1 VTMNIQGPGGSRNTA
16 PLKGTGQMA
25 PGSAAPSASDDKF
38 KLLKKD
44 ALVRT
49 GPLAQEVRSG
59 TSEPT
64 PAEVMADIDRML
76 GGPPETGSR
85 FITAPPATWSSQE
98 AIAVRDALRMV
109 PAADRAA
116 LRNTVFENFP
126 PGTANLGEVF
136 GDASFYSNN
145 VNGVTRIR
153 IADSVS
159 SLPGRDTPDDLKS
172 VVLHEIGHIVQGQGR
187 WDASEIREFG
197 KLSQWTRPDG
207 SIANGYDKDM
217 NAIPSHGDDKPGR
230 TDNFVSEYAKSAPH
244 EDFAESYR
252 TYLSNPAQLLAVAPE
267 KFLYINATRKAYSVE
282 DMLRMQGPDADMARE
297 RLEATVDQLAGSR
310 LNPETLDKIR
320 AQFPAGSLPNTAGM
334 AGVIKSL
341 RGLAN
346 NPEALEA
353 FKGNPEVLGNA
364 LKGLSAGEMKILA
377 DPALRA
383 QLVADVRGVSTAPK
397 DPIKTND
404 VKALQEMFRA
414 IVNDSPKTI
423 LGASWLKQ
431 SPQARFDYIRAK
443 LDKALPKMS
452 PEMQAIIKADL
463 AKGSKGVVYAL
474 GNHPTFVR
482 MMEDMWPKR
491 ALFGLI
497 KYDSG
502 DPKMVARANKTIDK
516 LGEAEFQAWSD
527 LLARGDQKEI
537 NGHMKNVDLILRKDN
552 FGVMKAGMEAQIGG

>member
-1 VTMNIQGPGGSRNTA
+1 MNIQGPGGSRNTA
-16 PLKGTGQMA
+16 PLKGTGQLAQDSGGLSA
-25 PGSAAPSASDDKF
+25 PDDKF
-38 KLLKKD
+38 QLLKKD
-44 ALVRT
+44 SLVRT
-49 GPLAQEVRSG
+49 GPLAQDVRSG
-59 TSEPT
+59 INEPT
-64 PAEVMADIDRML
+64 PAEIAADIDRML
-76 GGPPETGSR
+76 GGAPETGSR
-85 FITAPPATWSSQE
+85 FITAPPAAWTTQE

-109 PAADRAA
+109 PASDRAA

-126 PGTANLGEVF
+126 AGTTNLSEPF

-153 IADSVS
+153 ISDAVS
-159 SLPGRDTPDDLKS
+159 SLPGRDTPDDLRS
-172 VVLHEIGHIVQGQGR
+172 VVLHEIGHVVQGQGR

-207 SIANGYDKDM
+207 SIANGYDRNM
-217 NAIPSHGDDKPGR
+217 NAIPSQGNDKPGR

-252 TYLSNPAQLLAVAPE
+252 TYLSNPAQLLAAAPE

-282 DMLRMQGPDADMARE
+282 DMLRMQGPDPEMARE
-297 RLEATVDQLAGSR
+297 RLEATVDQLASSR
-310 LNPETLDKIR
+310 LNPETLDRIR
-320 AQFPAGSLPNTAGM
+320 AQFPAGSLPNTAGL

-341 RGLAN
+341 RGMAGN
-346 NPEALEA
+346 VEALEA
-353 FKGNPEVLGNA
+353 FKSNPDVLGNA

-383 QLVADVRGVSTAPK
+383 QLVADVRGVAIAPK
-397 DPIKTND
+397 DAIRSND
-404 VKALQEMFRA
+404 VKALQDMFRA
-414 IVNDSPKTI
+414 IVNDSPKS
-423 LGASWLKQ
+423 LLRAGWLKQ
-431 SPQARFDYIRAK
+431 SPKARYDYIKAK
-443 LDKALPKMS
+443 LQKALPKMS

-463 AKGSKGVVYAL
+463 AKGTKSVVYAL

-491 ALFGLI
+491 AFFGLI

-502 DPKMVARANKTIDK
+502 DPKMVARANSAIDK

-537 NGHMKNVDLILRKDN
+537 NGHMKNIDLILRKDN
-552 FGVMKAGMEAQIGG
+552 YGVMKAGLEAQIAG